1 MRSFAPTNRE
11 KKIELRAPSTEEG
24 ARALITWLLWIY
36 SGKIS
41 GIKLVEIVA
50 EQFPTLPL
58 EEVYITQLEHDPL
71 GILNPNNVWHV

>member
-1 MRSFAPTNRE
+1 M
-11 KKIELRAPSTEEG
+11 
-24 ARALITWLLWIY
+24 ITWLLWIY